1 MKEGRTMSRQKI
13 TISILMIL
21 IIGFSFI
28 MPAPAKAAGSITE
41 LWDGHANGINARG
54 QVVGQDINSGAAV
67 MWNKGKITTLWENGA
82 ANAINA
88 RGQVVGKD
96 INSGAAVMWYKGE
109 VTTLWENGKAK
120 AINNKGQVAG
130 ISEVHWKSLIWY
142 IPIIWHEGE
151 LTQLGLVKT
160 GADSP
165 VGINNRGQVV
175 GALNTPIG
183 WLWDEPVLQTLPFWA
198 CDINNRGQVV
208 GYKTTSGEALI
219 WDEGEVTVLW
229 QGTAHAINNRG
240 QVVGQDAASGDA
252 VMWYKG
258 EITTLWENGAAKAIN
273 ERGQV
278 AGEVYKGSNHKAVL
292 WEKR

>member
-1 MKEGRTMSRQKI
+1 MSRQGI
-13 TISILMIL
+13 AVSVLTML
-21 IIGFSFI
+21 IIGFSFL

-67 MWNKGKITTLWENGA
+67 MWDKGKITTLWESGA

-88 RGQVVGKD
+88 KGQAVGQD

-109 VTTLWENGKAK
+109 VTTLWEKGKAK
-120 AINNKGQVAG
+120 AINNLGQVAG
-130 ISEVHWKSLIWY
+130 ILKFVWKDFVWY
-142 IPIIWHEGE
+142 IPTIWYEGE
-151 LTQLGLVKT
+151 LKKLGLVKT

-165 VGINNRGQVV
+165 VGINNEVQVV
-175 GALNTPIG
+175 GALATTYG

-208 GYKTTSGEALI
+208 GHNTTSGEAVI
-219 WDEGEVTVLW
+219 WDEGEVTTLW

-240 QVVGQDAASGDA
+240 QVVGHNTTSGEA
-252 VMWYKG
+252 VMRDKG
-258 EITTLWENGAAKAIN
+258 KITTLWENGAAKAIN
-273 ERGQV
+273 EKGQV
-278 AGEVYKGSNHKAVL
+278 AGEIYTGGNPKAVL